1 MVSCVCLQGRYVRK
15 GESWKREGK
24 VLLIFEEKYIYRYE
38 MKTVLYISGMED
50 PVTCSLI
57 ILTIF
62 LKE

>member
-1 MVSCVCLQGRYVRK
+1 MRK
-15 GESWKREGK
+15 GESLKREEK